1 MDFIK
6 ENKKIIIIG
15 ISCILIGRY
24 VLQAEPKIIEKEV
37 IVYKENTQSS
47 SQSRRTTT
55 TKEEKR
61 PDGSSTTET
70 TTTEESSN
78 QSNTEVVINRTT
90 SRETSK
96 TSRVTVGVLALKD
109 LDQFSKNT
117 HIGILTKAPLVGNLS
132 IIGSFDTTKRVGLGL
147 SLEF

>member
-6 ENKKIIIIG
+6 QNKNIIIVG
-15 ISCILIGRY
+15 ISCVLIGRY
-24 VLQAEPKIIEKEV
+24 VLQAEPKVIEKEV
-37 IVYKENTQSS
+37 IVYKESTQSS

-55 TKEEKR
+55 TTEEKR
-61 PDGSSTTET
+61 PDGSSTTQT
-70 TTTEESSN
+70 TTTEETSDQNS
-78 QSNTEVVINRTT
+78 TEVAVDRTT

-96 TSRVTVGVLALKD
+96 ASKVTVGILALKD

-132 IIGSFDTTKRVGLGL
+132 VIGSFDTTKRVGLGL

>member
-1 MDFIK
+1 MRFIK
-6 ENKKIIIIG
+6 DNVKIIIIG
-15 ISCILIGRY
+15 LSCLLVGKF
-24 VLQAEPKIIEKEV
+24 VLQDDPIVVEKEV
-37 IVYKENTQSS
+37 IVYKESTQSS
-47 SQSRRTTT
+47 SQSKKTTT
-55 TKEEKR
+55 TKEEKK

-70 TTTEESSN
+70 TVTEETSN
-78 QSNTEVVINRTT
+78 QSSTEVAVDRTT

-96 TSRVTVGVLALKD
+96 ASKVTVGILALKD

-132 IIGSFDTTKRVGLGL
+132 VIGSFDTTKRVGLGL